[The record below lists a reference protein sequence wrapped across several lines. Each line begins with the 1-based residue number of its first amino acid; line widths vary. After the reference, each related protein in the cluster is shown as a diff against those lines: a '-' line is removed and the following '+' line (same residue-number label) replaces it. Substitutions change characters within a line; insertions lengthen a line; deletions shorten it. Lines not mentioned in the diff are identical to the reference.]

1 MIWQQKLG
9 TIVADIAKTRAE
21 IEAARLLVLSA
32 AHQAC
37 GINESPNAKILIGSI
52 QIDKYK
58 AKGAMKEIGIAK
70 VEYFSLEEKETD

>member
-21 IEAARLLVLSA
+21 VEAARLLVLSA
-32 AHQAC
+32 AHQVC
-37 GINESPNAKILIGSI
+37 EINKSPNAKILIDSM

-70 VEYFSLEEKETD
+70 VEYFPLKETQTG

>member
-1 MIWQQKLG
+1 M
-9 TIVADIAKTRAE
+9 
-21 IEAARLLVLSA
+21 
-32 AHQAC
+32 
-37 GINESPNAKILIGSI
+37 ESPNAKILIGSI